1 MNPLSGF
8 PFEGGFCT
16 SVSVLTVQN
25 SVLTVQ
31 NPVLTVPTTSI
42 MTEKYTFFGTAK
54 TGDLDGRNL
63 DLDGRNLDFDGSP
76 SVLTVPPPPETHH
89 LDGSWALV
97 ALVTQR
103 LGLQ

>member
-1 MNPLSGF
+1 M
-8 PFEGGFCT
+8 
-16 SVSVLTVQN
+16 TVQN

-42 MTEKYTFFGTAK
+42 MIEKYRFFGTAK
-54 TGDLDGRNL
+54 TG